1 MRGFLK
7 NRSGGNQF
15 LLVISIAL
23 VSFFIVGMIG
33 TLVVAKMTGL
43 SLGQLSDTSK
53 WDFNHPQLV
62 TAIRGMQ
69 VVQFIGLFIIPSALA
84 AWLFS
89 EKTSPY
95 LRLQAPHR
103 PGYWLA
109 GIGIMLL
116 AIPFSIWLGELNK
129 QLPFSPD
136 MRQWMQQAE
145 DEANRTVK
153 ALLSRRSV
161 TDLLLNLV
169 FIAGLAAV
177 GEELLFRGVLQRLLI
192 KWFRSPWW
200 GIIISA
206 ALFSA
211 IHLQFMGFFP
221 RLLLGILLGAIF
233 WYSGSLWVAIAA
245 HFVYDAVLI
254 YAAWRSP
261 EMLNDD
267 TTVPA
272 TQLALAGTISFA
284 AVVFL
289 LEWIRRRSRT
299 RFEEVYAADQ
309 EPFKDHPF

>member
-1 MRGFLK
+1 
-7 NRSGGNQF
+7 
-15 LLVISIAL
+15 
-23 VSFFIVGMIG
+23 
-33 TLVVAKMTGL
+33 
-43 SLGQLSDTSK
+43 
-53 WDFNHPQLV
+53 
-62 TAIRGMQ
+62 MQ
-69 VVQFIGLFIIPSALA
+69 VVQFIGLFLIPTALA
-84 AWLFS
+84 AWLFADR
-89 EKTSPY
+89 TRPY
-95 LRLQAPHR
+95 LQLKAPHR
-103 PGYWLA
+103 PGYWMT

-129 QLPFSPD
+129 QLPFSPE

-153 ALLSRRSV
+153 ALLSQRSV
-161 TDLLLNLV
+161 KDLLLNLV

-221 RLLLGILLGAIF
+221 RLLLGILLGAVF

-254 YAAWRSP
+254 IAAWRSP

-267 TTVPA
+267 TTIPMQ
-272 TQLALAGTISFA
+272 QLALAGTISFA

-299 RFEEVYAADQ
+299 RFEDVYAADQ
-309 EPFKDHPF
+309 EPYKDQPF